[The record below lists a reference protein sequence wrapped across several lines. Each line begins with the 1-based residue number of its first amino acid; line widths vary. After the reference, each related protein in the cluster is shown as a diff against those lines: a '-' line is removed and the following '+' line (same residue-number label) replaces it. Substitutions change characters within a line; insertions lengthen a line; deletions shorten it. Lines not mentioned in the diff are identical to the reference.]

1 MKAARPLLLSDDAGV
16 IERVPTRREGDVMR
30 YSATTWIGALILLLG
45 AAGTGCGDTEGGAGG
60 GGTAGTGGSGGTRGG
75 EVEKI
80 ALPKCA
86 VNGYSDL
93 QDLWSRVENIL
104 RYMHHTQ
111 ALDPSISQRKAELP
125 DLADLPPIEDLDDN
139 TKAKPRVLWST
150 FEWTREQTGSHPE
163 RFIQIHVYQGLD
175 EDIYGREGEPDSRN
189 FSIKDGIYQG
199 DVAILNWLIDP
210 ELDPDFDP
218 DVDPDLDPDVVKAG
232 AGTFSVNGQGPVTIP
247 PNPTYYSARATIIRF
262 PECLVPDEPTQALAL
277 CSDPEV
283 PDTSND
289 NPWFEVPKCR
299 FELTSFGL
307 HLNLSAPL
315 AEPTAVLISFTATVA
330 DTTLE
335 SGSITLGT
343 DGTAE
348 FSATHNGQPVTFSVD
363 FERGELILRYTGEP
377 EQVCV
382 YDTVSGE
389 IGDCTPSS

>member
-1 MKAARPLLLSDDAGV
+1 
-16 IERVPTRREGDVMR
+16 MR

-45 AAGTGCGDTEGGAGG
+45 AVGTGCGETDGSAGG
-60 GGTAGTGGSGGTRGG
+60 GGTAGTGGSGGTGG
-75 EVEKI
+75 AEVEKI

-150 FEWTREQTGSHPE
+150 FQWTREQSGSRPE

-199 DVAILNWLIDP
+199 DVAILDWRIDP
-210 ELDPDFDP
+210 DPP
-218 DVDPDLDPDVVKAG
+218 IVG
-232 AGTFSVNGQGPVTIP
+232 AGTFSVIGQGPVTIP
-247 PNPTYYSARATIIRF
+247 PQPTYYSARTTMIRF
-262 PECLVPDEPTQALAL
+262 PECLVPGVPTQALAL

-289 NPWFEVPKCR
+289 NPWFEDLECR

-307 HLNLSAPL
+307 HLNLTAPL

-330 DTTLE
+330 ETTLE
-335 SGSITLGT
+335 SGSITVGT
-343 DGTAE
+343 EGTAE
-348 FSATHNGQPVTFSVD
+348 FSATHDGQPVSFSVD
-363 FERGELILRYTGEP
+363 FETGELILRYTGEP

-389 IGDCTPSS
+389 IDDCMPSS